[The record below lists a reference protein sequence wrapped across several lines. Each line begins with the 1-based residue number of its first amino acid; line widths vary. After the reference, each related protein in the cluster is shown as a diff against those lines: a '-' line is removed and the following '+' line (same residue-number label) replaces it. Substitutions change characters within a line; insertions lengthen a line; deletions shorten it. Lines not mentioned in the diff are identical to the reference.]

1 MGEINKINQ
10 SQIFNQNQF
19 SEFEEHSLGALT

>member
-1 MGEINKINQ
+1 MNKINQ
-10 SQIFNQNQF
+10 SENIYQNEF